1 MMLARFCLFASFFV
15 FSLCQN
21 FVHVLP
27 IFYRDVL
34 FLNINLWGIIYIFQT
49 LICPDYS
56 MEGLMLK
63 LKPPNAKSRLI
74 WRDPDAGKDWR
85 QEVKGMTEDEMVE
98 WHQWLNG
105 HEFEQ
110 ALGVG
115 DGQGSL
121 VCCSSCGC
129 KELDTTEQLNWTNDN
144 FIFSFVENLCTVS
157 YSGSTNLYSHQ

>member
-63 LKPPNAKSRLI
+63 LRNFGHLMWKTDSLEKTLML
-74 WRDPDAGKDWR
+74 GKIEGGR
-85 QEVKGMTEDEMVE
+85 RRGQQEEDMVE
-98 WHQWLNG
+98 WHHRLDS
-105 HEFEQ
+105 HKSEQ
-110 ALGVG
+110 APGVG
-115 DGQGSL
+115 DGQRSL
-121 VCCSSCGC
+121 ACYSPWSL
-129 KELDTTEQLNWTNDN
+129 KESQLSDWTDWPK
-144 FIFSFVENLCTVS
+144 LCL
-157 YSGSTNLYSHQ
+157 N